1 MEKFKLKDIYEKV
14 NHNPYCQITNILK
27 KFELKSNFKNLL
39 KNYGKII
46 LLVAIILIGAL
57 IFVFWNNIEIILCS
71 IGILMVLFILAII
84 YNTYKISLDENNLK
98 FKINMQTT
106 NISYEKL
113 INIYLDKKSVRL
125 FFIPIPYYK
134 INIVYV
140 SDNDKVNILAFPTI
154 MLNKKDVYD
163 LFSCFEVKEY
173 KIPNDKIKKHK

>member
-1 MEKFKLKDIYEKV
+1 MFD
-14 NHNPYCQITNILK
+14 
-27 KFELKSNFKNLL
+27 
-39 KNYGKII
+39 
-46 LLVAIILIGAL
+46 
-57 IFVFWNNIEIILCS
+57 
-71 IGILMVLFILAII
+71 
-84 YNTYKISLDENNLK
+84 
-98 FKINMQTT
+98 
-106 NISYEKL
+106 ISYCELYSYKKWD
-113 INIYLDKKSVRL
+113 ICGKNIYLDKKSVRL

>member
-27 KFELKSNFKNLL
+27 KIELKSNFKNLL

-71 IGILMVLFILAII
+71 VGILILLFILAII
-84 YNTYKISLDENNLK
+84 YNTYRISLGENNLK

-113 INIYLDKKSVRL
+113 INI
-125 FFIPIPYYK
+125 
-134 INIVYV
+134 
-140 SDNDKVNILAFPTI
+140 
-154 MLNKKDVYD
+154 
-163 LFSCFEVKEY
+163 
-173 KIPNDKIKKHK
+173 